1 MVSWWVW
8 DTVGGNP
15 RIQQKNLE
23 VEALEMEVYHDPQSW
38 SKDRMVGMVGM
49 VGIVTIALGSH
60 IISNNEGQS
69 SIVHIY

>member
-1 MVSWWVW
+1 MGKVGMV
-8 DTVGGNP
+8 GMAG
-15 RIQQKNLE
+15 
-23 VEALEMEVYHDPQSW
+23 
-38 SKDRMVGMVGM
+38 MVGMVGM